1 MSDTLSE
8 PIDINRARMAP
19 PPRFAVIQ
27 PGELRDAWAFV
38 RPALDTMDRPDGW
51 LPEDVYL
58 LLRNNGASL
67 YMIYDETGARA
78 GFFILRL
85 LQDFDGSRVH
95 IWILYARDAEFDVM
109 AAFDNEL
116 QALARNAGATRLTF
130 STNRPGWHK
139 LAPRYDF
146 TPREITY
153 EKLVKVAP

>member
-1 MSDTLSE
+1 MSDTL
-8 PIDINRARMAP
+8 DLNRARV
-19 PPRFAVIQ
+19 AV
-27 PGELRDAWAFV
+27 PLFRVVEAGDLRDAWAFV

-58 LLRNNGASL
+58 TLRSNGATL
-67 YMIYDETGARA
+67 YMVYDETGAKA

-85 LQDFDGSRVH
+85 IQDFDGPRLH
-95 IWILYARDAEFDVM
+95 IWILYARDADFDVM
-109 AAFDNEL
+109 AAFDSDL
-116 QALARNAGATRLTF
+116 QNIARLAHAKRITF

-153 EKLVKVAP
+153 EKTVQGVAS